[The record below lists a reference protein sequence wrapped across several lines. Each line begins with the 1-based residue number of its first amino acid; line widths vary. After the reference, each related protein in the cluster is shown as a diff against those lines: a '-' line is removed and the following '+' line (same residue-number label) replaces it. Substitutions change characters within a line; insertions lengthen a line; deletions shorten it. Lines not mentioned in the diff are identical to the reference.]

1 MEDVLRVYTRPYDGR
16 FPQLCMDEI
25 SKQLLKD
32 KRPGLPGQP
41 GNAEK
46 EDYEYE
52 REGVRNVFLVCEPL
66 AGKRYTKVTTRRTQ
80 ADWAEFMREV
90 IDGHYPQAEK
100 IILVMDNL
108 NTHSPA
114 SFYEA
119 FPPEE
124 AERLSEKLEIHY
136 TPTHG
141 SWLNMAEIELAV
153 LAGHPL
159 NGRIGDPVQLEREV
173 AAWQEARNAKAVT
186 VDWRFTTADARIK
199 LKHLYPSLVV

>member
-1 MEDVLRVYTRPYDGR
+1 MEDVLRVYTRPYDPR

-32 KRPGLPGQP
+32 KRPGLPPRAGDV
-41 GNAEK
+41 EK

-66 AGKRYTKVTTRRTQ
+66 AGKRYAKVTTRRTQ
-80 ADWAEFMREV
+80 EDWAQFMREV
-90 IDGHYPQAEK
+90 IDGYYAQAEK
-100 IILVMDNL
+100 IVLVMDNL
-108 NTHSPA
+108 NIHSPA
-114 SFYEA
+114 SFYQA

-124 AERLSEKLEIHY
+124 AARLCEKLEIHY

-141 SWLNMAEIELAV
+141 SWLNMAEIELSV

-159 NGRIGDPVQLEREV
+159 KGRIGDPTQLEQEV
-173 AAWQEARNAKAVT
+173 AVWQEARNAKAVT

-199 LKHLYPSLVV
+199 LKHLYPSLEL